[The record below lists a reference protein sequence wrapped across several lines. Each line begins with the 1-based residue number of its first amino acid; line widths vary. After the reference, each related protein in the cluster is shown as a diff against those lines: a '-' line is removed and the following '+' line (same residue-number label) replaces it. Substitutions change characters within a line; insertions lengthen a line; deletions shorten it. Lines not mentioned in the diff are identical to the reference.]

1 MATCI
6 AKVSR
11 TLSPVGRKL
20 ESPKKVSTVC
30 SMPTVPLSLP
40 AFVLSSTSSKW
51 ISNRYCP
58 KKGSTWVRS
67 TMPGEAGMP
76 ANLPTCRND
85 ARLLGKVTSKSGS
98 TLASSSESQTRGNPL
113 SSRGTWH
120 TNSCLSEHGLS
131 FQSASTAYISPQSSP
146 APWLSG
152 WLLLQPVKAM
162 SSPSRDSHSKVPS
175 VSMSSYPI
183 QALPAQTRLKFS
195 SLCMNQFSSASLM
208 VAKYPPL
215 AWHAA
220 WASV

>member
-1 MATCI
+1 
-6 AKVSR
+6 
-11 TLSPVGRKL
+11 
-20 ESPKKVSTVC
+20 
-30 SMPTVPLSLP
+30 
-40 AFVLSSTSSKW
+40 
-51 ISNRYCP
+51 
-58 KKGSTWVRS
+58 
-67 TMPGEAGMP
+67 MPGEAGMP

-208 VAKYPPL
+208 A
-215 AWHAA
+215 
-220 WASV
+220 ASVQGSESEGVFDRQGQDHTRNQEAFSGTDWVWGCHIIEEQSKTEQDRARQSKTEQGQQSKTEQGASS